1 MPNLVSRWE
10 GCVQMLTFEKLLL
23 VVAIAWPAMAD
34 EWTKTFPMSG
44 TPELRVR
51 ADDASVTVR
60 PWDRNEIEA
69 RVTTS
74 GWKISDSEV
83 KVVEKHSA
91 NSLDVEVRV
100 PRMNWTFG
108 GFGSSLGHRWIKLEL
123 RVPSELRSDIHTGD
137 GHISVERIKGN
148 TVLSSGDGKIEAE
161 GLDGRLNVRTGDGH
175 IRVRGR
181 FDVLEARTGDG
192 SVEVDV
198 SPGSRMASAWHVN
211 TGDGHVTLRLP
222 PNFAA
227 DIDAHTGDGHITA
240 DLPLTVSG
248 TQRKSE
254 LRGHLN
260 GGGEPLVVRT
270 NDGHIRLERL

>member
-1 MPNLVSRWE
+1 MF
-10 GCVQMLTFEKLLL
+10 TFGKLLL
-23 VVAIAWPAMAD
+23 VIAIAWPAIADDWSRTYPMA
-34 EWTKTFPMSG
+34 G

-51 ADDASVTVR
+51 ADDASVTVQ
-60 PWDRNEIEA
+60 PWDRKEIEA
-69 RVTTS
+69 RLTTS

-83 KVVEKHSA
+83 RVIEKHSG
-91 NSLDVEVRV
+91 NSLDLEVRV
-100 PRMNWTFG
+100 PRMHWTFG
-108 GFGSSLGHRWIKLEL
+108 DLNHRWVKLEL

-137 GHISVERIKGN
+137 GHILIGRIKGD
-148 TVLSSGDGKIEAE
+148 TVLSTGDGKIEAE
-161 GLDGRLNVRTGDGH
+161 GLDGKLAAKTGDGR

-181 FDVLEARTGDG
+181 FDSLDVRTGDG

-227 DIDAHTGDGHITA
+227 DIDAHTGDGGITA
-240 DLPLTVSG
+240 DLPVTVSG

-260 GGGEPLVVRT
+260 GGGQPLVVRT